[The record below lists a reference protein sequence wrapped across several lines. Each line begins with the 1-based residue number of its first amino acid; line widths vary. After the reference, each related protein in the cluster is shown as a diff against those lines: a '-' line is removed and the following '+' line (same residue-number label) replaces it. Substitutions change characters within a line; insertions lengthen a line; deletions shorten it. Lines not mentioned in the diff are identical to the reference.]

1 MFLDTTIIMEILRSK
16 KRSKKFQEIFDLVKD
31 EPLFISVIQLGEISD
46 WCLDNEIDPLDRISR
61 LKEVVGIVPLSER
74 ICLEGS
80 EIKRWMRER
89 GVSKFSVL
97 DGIIL
102 VSARSIDQKLLTT
115 DSDFRKA
122 EDAII
127 LD

>member
-80 EIKRWMRER
+80 EIKHWMRER
-89 GVSKFSVL
+89 GVSKFSLL